1 VRVGAGDLLSLRL
14 PDDEP
19 LRLECEYFLTAIRSS
34 ADKMIAGARESA
46 SVVNVLEALQH
57 SLDANG
63 RPEPVGGADQAT
75 TLIQLPVRS

>member
-1 VRVGAGDLLSLRL
+1 
-14 PDDEP
+14 
-19 LRLECEYFLTAIRSS
+19 
-34 ADKMIAGARESA
+34 MIAGARESA